1 MALREPEAPPLPE
14 GIADYIAAVKIARD
28 GPRPDLETARLI
40 ADANAHRIAVP
51 RPEGMRVTDSFVV
64 TPGLETP
71 VRIYRPACEG
81 AQAAIAYFHGG
92 GFTTGSI
99 ESYDCLAAALAEATG
114 ATVVSVHYMRLP
126 EATPRAMIDQCFD
139 TLVWIAA
146 MAEPLAI
153 DASRLCVAGDSAGAY
168 IAAQLAILARDR
180 NGPAIAAQLL
190 CYGVFDFDETR
201 PGLAAARD
209 PILTLPIVRMMNATW
224 RECDARD
231 PLPFPPPLETDDLSG
246 LPPALLLGAA
256 LDPLLE
262 QSQAYAERL
271 TAAGVDARF
280 ETAEAMPHGFLRAQ
294 RFSPAARDAMRS
306 LGDAFRSLI

>member
-1 MALREPEAPPLPE
+1 MALTEPDAAALPA
-14 GIADYIAAVKIARD
+14 GIAEYIAAVRIARD

-40 ADANAHRIAVP
+40 ADANAYRIAVP
-51 RPEGMRVTDSFVV
+51 RPQGMRVTDSFAV

-71 VRIYRPACEG
+71 VRIYRPAGEG
-81 AQAAIAYFHGG
+81 AQPAIAYFHGG

-126 EATPRAMIDQCFD
+126 EATPRAMIEQCFE
-139 TLVWIAA
+139 TIGWIAA

-153 DASRLCVAGDSAGAY
+153 DASRLCVAGDSAGAC

-180 NGPAIAAQLL
+180 GGPALAAQIL

-201 PGLAAARD
+201 PGLERARD

-231 PLPFPPPLETDDLSG
+231 PLPFPPPLETDDLAG
-246 LPPALLLGAA
+246 LPRALLLGAER
-256 LDPLLE
+256 DPLLE

-271 TAAGVDARF
+271 KSAGVDARF
-280 ETAEAMPHGFLRAQ
+280 DMVEAMPHGFLRAQ
-294 RFSPAARDAMRS
+294 RFSPAARDAMRK
-306 LGDAFRSLI
+306 LGEDFRSLI